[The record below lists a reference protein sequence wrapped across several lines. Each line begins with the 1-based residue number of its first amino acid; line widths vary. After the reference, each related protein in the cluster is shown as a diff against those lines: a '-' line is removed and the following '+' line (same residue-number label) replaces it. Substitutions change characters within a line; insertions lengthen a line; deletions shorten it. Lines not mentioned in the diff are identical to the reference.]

1 LRYFVVVL
9 IVLIAGGWWNQHRTN
24 DHERTLGRIA
34 SEIAG
39 RPVEIHC
46 QGLPSSLIDISNRAG
61 EVRFNEDGTPP
72 DEATLK
78 RDTCRDLKRFASVR
92 AAPSF
97 DCVRRAAPCERSI
110 GRIASAVRV
119 LAHEAW
125 HLRGVTSEAETEC
138 YALQTTAFAAQ
149 RMGAT
154 EGEARSIALWN
165 ARHVYRNLPSEYQTS
180 ECRAGGSFD
189 LRRGPTAW
197 P

>member
-1 LRYFVVVL
+1 M
-9 IVLIAGGWWNQHRTN
+9 
-24 DHERTLGRIA
+24 
-34 SEIAG
+34 
-39 RPVEIHC
+39 IHC

-61 EVRFNEDGTPP
+61 EVRYNADGTPP

-97 DCVRRAAPCERSI
+97 ECVRRAAPCERSI
-110 GRIASAVRV
+110 AKIASAVRV

-138 YALQTTAFAAQ
+138 YALQTTAFTAQ

-154 EGEARSIALWN
+154 ADEAHAITLWN
-165 ARHVYRNLPSEYQTS
+165 IRHIYPSLPSEYRTS

-189 LRRGPTAW
+189 LRRGMTDW

>member
-1 LRYFVVVL
+1 VRYFLVFL
-9 IVLIAGGWWNQHRTN
+9 IVLGVGGWWNQHRT
-24 DHERTLGRIA
+24 DGHERKLGRVA

-39 RPVEIHC
+39 RSVEIHC

-61 EVRFNEDGTPP
+61 EVRFNDDGTPP

-78 RDTCRDLKRFASVR
+78 RDTCRDLDRFASVR

-97 DCVRRAAPCERSI
+97 DCVRHGAPCERST

-125 HLRGVTSEAETEC
+125 HLRGVTSEAQTEC
-138 YALQTTAFAAQ
+138 YALQTTALVAE
-149 RMGAT
+149 RMGASAA
-154 EGEARSIALWN
+154 EARAIALWN
-165 ARHVYRNLPSEYQTS
+165 TRHVYRNLPLEYQTG
-180 ECRAGGSFD
+180 ECRAGGDFD
-189 LRRGPTAW
+189 LRNGFTAW